1 MKKNNIE
8 KNSDKTKPED
18 KNEKDAISEIQ
29 IPNIKE
35 LTKDEILDIYREEL
49 KKKDKIISELKNEN
63 RLLFDLTMKNA
74 KRKLEEIEQKID
86 NSSENK

>member
-8 KNSDKTKPED
+8 KNSDKTKSED